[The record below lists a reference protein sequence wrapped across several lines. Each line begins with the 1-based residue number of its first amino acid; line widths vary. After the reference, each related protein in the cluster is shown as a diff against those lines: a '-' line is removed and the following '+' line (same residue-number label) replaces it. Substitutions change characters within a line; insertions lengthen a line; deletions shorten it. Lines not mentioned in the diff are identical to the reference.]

1 MMARDLQADAERI
14 KQRREQARERMP
26 IRSDIRDGGFESR
39 YWCATL
45 DGRPVDHCRAFDTE
59 AGWVEVYVVS
69 ERRGETSLR
78 STTAVRV
85 FGKVAALW
93 LDDWIALKKEVA
105 PFEVFRAP
113 SPMQGDG

>member
-1 MMARDLQADAERI
+1 MMASDLETDAQRI
-14 KQRREQARERMP
+14 KQRREQARQRMP

-69 ERRGETSLR
+69 EKRGETSLR
-78 STTAVRV
+78 STSAVRV
-85 FGKVAALW
+85 FGKVAAIW
-93 LDDWIALKKEVA
+93 LDDWIALKQEVPA
-105 PFEVFRAP
+105 VEVYRAP
-113 SPMQGDG
+113 TPCLGDV